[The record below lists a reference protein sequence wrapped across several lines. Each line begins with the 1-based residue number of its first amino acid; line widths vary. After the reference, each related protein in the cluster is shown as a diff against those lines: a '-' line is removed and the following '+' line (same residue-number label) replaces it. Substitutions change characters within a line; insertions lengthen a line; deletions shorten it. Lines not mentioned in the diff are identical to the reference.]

1 MTDKTKE
8 SNKDGKILYC
18 SFCGKGQNEVRK
30 LIAGPS
36 VFICEECV
44 DLCNNIIDEELSDG
58 SSDQELSLYTNFI
71 VDCLFDANKYFN
83 DQEPWKKKS
92 DIKRLNTIVYVSLE
106 IIRKVSI
113 LLNPIIPQTSL
124 KVLEIFNLKQNDILF
139 ESIKNH
145 ESLNSND
152 KINKIDILI
161 KKIEKN
167 D

>member
-58 SSDQELSLYTNFI
+58 SSDQELNLYKPKEIKSINFLTI
-71 VDCLFDANKYFN
+71 FWNCGPKMR
-83 DQEPWKKKS
+83 Q
-92 DIKRLNTIVYVSLE
+92 KRQLHGGNRRGKNNV
-106 IIRKVSI
+106 
-113 LLNPIIPQTSL
+113 
-124 KVLEIFNLKQNDILF
+124 
-139 ESIKNH
+139 IKNLCM
-145 ESLNSND
+145 SMYD
-152 KINKIDILI
+152 
-161 KKIEKN
+161 
-167 D
+167 